1 MKKFLVTSVLAFSTS
16 AFAAGSPSV
25 SGQWA
30 VHNSIAGNE
39 SDQACTLIQTDNKI
53 TGTCKSAEGKDLP
66 VTGSVDGNKVTW
78 QYDSEYNGSP
88 LTLIYTATL
97 DDSGKI
103 AGNVEVQPFSVT
115 GDFTATPVK
124 DVSKQQ

>member
-1 MKKFLVTSVLAFSTS
+1 MKKILAASLFVLASS
-16 AFAAGSPSV
+16 AFAAGASSLT
-25 SGQWA
+25 GQWT

-39 SDQACTLIQTDNKI
+39 SDHNCTLVQTDNKI

-66 VTGSVDGNKVTW
+66 VTGNVDGNKVTW

-88 LTLIYTATL
+88 LTLVYTATL

-103 AGNVEVQPFSVT
+103 TGNVEVQPFNVT
-115 GDFTATPVK
+115 GDFTATPSK
-124 DVSKQQ
+124 DSSK

>member
-124 DVSKQQ
+124 DAAK

>member
-16 AFAAGSPSV
+16 TFAAGAPSV

-39 SDQACTLIQTDNKI
+39 SDQNCTLVQTDNKI
-53 TGTCKSAEGKDLP
+53 TGTCKSAEGKDLA
-66 VTGSVDGNKVTW
+66 VTGSIDGNKVTW

-124 DVSKQQ
+124 DAPK